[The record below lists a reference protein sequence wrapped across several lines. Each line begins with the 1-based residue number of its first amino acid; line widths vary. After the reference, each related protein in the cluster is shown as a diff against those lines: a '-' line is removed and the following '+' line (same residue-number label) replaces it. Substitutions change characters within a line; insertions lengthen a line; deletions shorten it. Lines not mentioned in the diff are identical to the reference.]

1 MNPERMILKPGDSHP
16 LYPHWKVEQ
25 VFHSPDH
32 MSLTKFQWVR
42 RDGVRGTLMGWIGLF
57 SDRVPTYYSDG
68 RSNIGADF
76 DLKCADKNIPLGS
89 DDTTLTTLRWYSW
102 SWADKVPP
110 PDGSEPMVF
119 DEVSTSTQEET

>member
-1 MNPERMILKPGDSHP
+1 MASEERSWGGS
-16 LYPHWKVEQ
+16 
-25 VFHSPDH
+25 VFSPIV
-32 MSLTKFQWVR
+32 F
-42 RDGVRGTLMGWIGLF
+42 
-57 SDRVPTYYSDG
+57 PTYYSDG